1 MRLTPWGRILLE
13 KLVVGL
19 RSASQIILLLW
30 NQRVHCRVHRSL
42 PLILVSSQ
50 MNPTTF
56 YQPIYPRFILV
67 LFSYVRLH
75 IRVGSSL

>member
-19 RSASQIILLLW
+19 RSSQIILLLR

-42 PLILVSSQ
+42 PPILVSSQ